1 MNLSERIAAARGQEP
16 QVPVDVLLTHLQ
28 LVNVFSGEIYPSEIA
43 IKDGLIVGI
52 GPGYQAAETVDL
64 GGRYAAPGLIDAHIH
79 IESSMC
85 TPPVF
90 SQAVLAHGVTTVITD
105 PHEIANVHGM
115 DGIRFMLDAARG
127 GYLSIYVM
135 APSCVP
141 ATHMETAGNNLGA
154 RDLAALLD
162 DPGVLGLAEM
172 MNYPGVTFGDPGVL
186 AKIDA
191 FAGRVRDGHCPG
203 LTGRDLNAYVIAGIG
218 SDHEC
223 TTVEEAREKLQKG
236 MVIFIREGTSARNL
250 LDLLPVITPENSRR
264 ICWCSDDRQPADLL
278 DVGSID
284 NMIRV
289 AIAQG
294 GLDPVTAIRLG
305 TLNTAEYFRLRDRG
319 AIAPGYRADLFIFSD
334 LRAPQPEQVYCGGVL
349 VAQDG
354 ALTVE
359 IVSPP
364 VAPLPR
370 AINIKWDSVDFAVP
384 ASGARIRVIDSR
396 EHSLLTGHRLEEAR
410 IENGYVVADP
420 VRDILKMAVIERHHA
435 SGSMGKGFIHGIG
448 LKRGAIAGTVA
459 HDHHNLVVIGAD
471 DASMMTAAH
480 AVERMGG
487 GLVAVDGERVLA
499 ELPLPVGGLMSN
511 QPIQTVR
518 AALDHLLAVTQNE
531 LGSHLH
537 DPFMTMSFM
546 ALEVI
551 PSLKLT
557 DVGLV
562 DVDKFEVVGL
572 FA

>member
-16 QVPVDVLLTHLQ
+16 VDLLLTNLQ

-43 IKDGLIVGI
+43 IKDRLIVGV
-52 GPGYQAAETVDL
+52 GPGYHAAETVDL
-64 GGRYAAPGLIDAHIH
+64 GGQYVAPGLIDAHIH

-115 DGIRFMLDAARG
+115 EGIRFMLEAARG
-127 GYLSIYVM
+127 NPLSIYVM

-141 ATHMETAGNNLGA
+141 ATHMETAGTDLNA
-154 RDLAALLD
+154 DDLAALLD
-162 DPGVLGLAEM
+162 DPAVLGLAEM
-172 MNYPGVTFGDPGVL
+172 MNYPGVYLGDSGVL

-223 TTVEEAREKLQKG
+223 TTADEAREKLQKG

-289 AIAQG
+289 AIAHG
-294 GLDPVTAIRLG
+294 IDPVTAIRLG

-319 AIAPGYRADLFIFSD
+319 AIAPGYRADLFVFSD
-334 LRAPQPEQVYCGGVL
+334 LRAPQPERVYCGGVL

-359 IVSPP
+359 IVPP
-364 VAPLPR
+364 VVAPLPR

-384 ASGARIRVIDSR
+384 ASGARIRVIDSH
-396 EHSLLTGHRLEEAR
+396 EHSLTTGNLLEDAK
-410 IENGYVVADP
+410 IENGCVVADP
-420 VRDILKMAVIERHHA
+420 ARDLLKMAVIERHHA
-435 SGSMGKGFIHGIG
+435 SGSMGKGFIRGIG

-471 DASMMTAAH
+471 DTSMMTAAR
-480 AVERMGG
+480 AVERLGG

-499 ELPLPVGGLMSN
+499 ELPLPVGGLMSDE
-511 QPIQTVR
+511 PIQTVR
-518 AALDHLLAVTQNE
+518 AALDHLLAVTQHE
-531 LGSHLH
+531 LGSPMH
-537 DPFMTMSFM
+537 DPFMAMSFM